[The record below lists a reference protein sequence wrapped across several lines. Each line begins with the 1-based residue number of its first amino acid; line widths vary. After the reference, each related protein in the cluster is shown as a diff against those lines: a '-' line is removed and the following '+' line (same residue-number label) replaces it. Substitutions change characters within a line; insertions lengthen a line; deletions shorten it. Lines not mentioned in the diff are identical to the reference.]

1 MRKPTFLVDFIFS
14 SICSASA
21 KNIIVYIYTYMPVLL
36 DLFCGTGSVS
46 KVALALG
53 FDVVSLD
60 LLNADINTDVM
71 DWDYTIF
78 PPKHFDVIW
87 SSPPCQYFSAARRSN
102 IGRFGITKESMETD
116 ILEKG
121 LPVLRK
127 TEQIIEYLQPALYFI
142 ENPQTGRMK
151 DFVDRPYYD
160 VDYCM
165 YGFSCRKRTRV
176 WTNLIGF
183 DAKLCNKQCGSFV
196 DGCHATKAT
205 GGSVK
210 QKGQGS
216 GTSKDSRYRIPANLI
231 HELLTTYDSYTSR
244 KDTVLLKSAG

>member
-121 LPVLRK
+121 VPVLRK

-196 DGCHATKAT
+196 GGCHTTTAT
-205 GGSVK
+205 GGSRK

-216 GTSKDSRYRIPANLI
+216 GTSKDSRYRIPADLI
-231 HELLTTYDSYTSR
+231 RELLTTSDSDTSR
-244 KDTVLLKSAG
+244 KDTVLLNSAG

>member
-71 DWDYTIF
+71 DWDYTIS

-121 LPVLRK
+121 VPVLRK

>member
-1 MRKPTFLVDFIFS
+1 MSYPPK
-14 SICSASA
+14 
-21 KNIIVYIYTYMPVLL
+21 LL
-36 DLFCGTGSVS
+36 DLFSGTHSVG
-46 KVALALG
+46 KIAREMG
-53 FDVVSLD
+53 YEVVSLD
-60 LLNADINTDVM
+60 LAGADINTDVM
-71 DWDYTIF
+71 DWDYTTY

-87 SSPPCQYFSAARRSN
+87 SSPPCQYFSVARRSN

-121 LPVLRK
+121 VPVLRK

-196 DGCHATKAT
+196 DGCHTTTAT
-205 GGSVK
+205 GGSRK

-216 GTSKDSRYRIPANLI
+216 GTSKDSRYRIPADLI
-231 HELLTTYDSYTSR
+231 RDLLTTSDSDTSR
-244 KDTVLLKSAG
+244 KDTVLLNSAG